1 MGRVIVLAGIFFVPI
16 LASAQS
22 CGPQPEGPCIECGP
36 YTNIWTLDYCPSQTN
51 SSSVSPTEICQHY
64 GDVPTI
70 PTVVAPIYQAGQ
82 KETHDD
88 YDCKDTVY
96 IYVGISNSVG
106 GVQWDPPLPAHL
118 TNSFCSTAYINVTS
132 SDTNWCAS
140 PGRVDIG
147 SCCWCVSVVST
158 NCIYNGYFYLTN
170 GTISPTN
177 GCLGSAFSASASKI
191 TSNAMMVMTTHCPCS
206 TNADINT
213 TNYPAPTIVSNWW
226 MASVGSFSTNGTGLS
241 ASFTPTDCGSGSVT
255 FYLTYKNSMPCDTN
269 VYSATPLGLSFNV
282 LSLNITDGS
291 GNNISSANSNNV
303 VIVGQG
309 VGLTAQTCGGTFS
322 NFVWNV
328 AGSAFSSYSANYQTG
343 KVVTVFPLTNSSVS
357 FYWKDGGSKSVS
369 CSAVCAGVSCSTNV
383 TITVVRP
390 TAQIIS
396 KTGIV
401 GLDAGALHDG
411 VNTSISTVG
420 ISFTNTLTMPSGYY
434 NSGDTN
440 YSIEWVQKITSTVRR
455 LQTNNVSGD
464 WYRLSAS
471 DVLDTTYPYP
481 FDAGYGNESSDS
493 PSQGLGGTLY
503 KSASVNDSFTRWLL
517 FKPDGGE
524 WVPLRQVNWS
534 WSAAASLVGG
544 TWSLTSGTNS
554 PNPTDSDSTAHPEWT
569 DNIIYHEFFLKE

>member
-118 TNSFCSTAYINVTS
+118 TNSFCSTAYVNVTS

-147 SCCWCVSVVST
+147 SCCWCVSVIST
-158 NCIYNGYFYLTN
+158 NCIYSGFFTLTN

-191 TSNAMMVMTTHCPCS
+191 TSNAMVVVTTHCPCS

-226 MASVGSFSTNGTGLS
+226 VASVGSFTASGNGLS
-241 ASFTPTDCGSGSVT
+241 ASFTPTNGGSGAVT
-255 FYLTYKNSMPCDTN
+255 FYLTYKNSTPCDTN
-269 VYSATPLGLSFNV
+269 VYSATPVSLSFNV
-282 LSLNITDGS
+282 IEIAHQCVATTPTNQDRTTIGVGEQVNLSLVGS
-291 GNNISSANSNNV
+291 PSGTFTWTTSAGSVSPTNGTSTT
-303 VIVGQG
+303 
-309 VGLTAQTCGGTFS
+309 LTAPGNAATAIITVYYTGGSCTLGFSVIEPSGVNMVTNGLWHYINRPSVGFQASCYIAPDSVNFGVVSCKEETNNFVANGIYSFMNGQPHDSNPGTF
-322 NFVWNV
+322 
-328 AGSAFSSYSANYQTG
+328 
-343 KVVTVFPLTNSSVS
+343 P
-357 FYWKDGGSKSVS
+357 
-369 CSAVCAGVSCSTNV
+369 C
-383 TITVVRP
+383 
-390 TAQIIS
+390 
-396 KTGIV
+396 
-401 GLDAGALHDG
+401 
-411 VNTSISTVG
+411 
-420 ISFTNTLTMPSGYY
+420 
-434 NSGDTN
+434 
-440 YSIEWVQKITSTVRR
+440 TSTV
-455 LQTNNVSGD
+455 VSGLGTL
-464 WYRLSAS
+464 WSADDHVIS
-471 DVLDTTYPYP
+471 GDPGTPSPFTPGTEICTIPWDFNVGTNAMKKFTTLTHNCSLG
-481 FDAGYGNESSDS
+481 AGGALNASKAGASWSCNVTS
-493 PSQGLGGTLY
+493 PSVNYPGG
-503 KSASVNDSFTRWLL
+503 
-517 FKPDGGE
+517 P
-524 WVPLRQVNWS
+524 
-534 WSAAASLVGG
+534 
-544 TWSLTSGTNS
+544 
-554 PNPTDSDSTAHPEWT
+554 
-569 DNIIYHEFFLKE
+569 